1 MVQKE
6 NRGGFRARI
15 IVSAVEAVQRI
26 IPQRMPERSGMGAY
40 LMAGTTANT
49 ATRKGQPHAMKLR
62 ICVKGWQV
70 ELWAVK
76 IIQGQKFRPARPA
89 RVALQHPAFV
99 AFVCAQG
106 PPDRK
111 VFLKPP
117 SQQGHIAFFA
127 VPSHFKAAKVF
138 RSFGAKCPANQAG
151 GAVIK
156 PLEQL
161 RAGARR

>member
-6 NRGGFRARI
+6 NRGGFRASI
-15 IVSAVEAVQRI
+15 IVSAGEAVQGI
-26 IPQRMPERSGMGAY
+26 IPQGMPERSGVGAY
-40 LMAGTTANT
+40 LMASSTADT

-62 ICVKGWQV
+62 IFVKRRQV
-70 ELWAVK
+70 QLWAVK
-76 IIQGQKFRPARPA
+76 VIQGQKFRPARPS

-117 SQQGHIAFFA
+117 GQQGHVALFA
-127 VPSHFKAAKVF
+127 VPGHFKTAKVF
-138 RSFGAKCPANQAG
+138 RSFGAKCPANNA
-151 GAVIK
+151 
-156 PLEQL
+156 
-161 RAGARR
+161 

>member
-6 NRGGFRARI
+6 NRGGFRASI
-15 IVSAVEAVQRI
+15 IVSAGEAVQGV
-26 IPQRMPERSGMGAY
+26 IPQRMPERSGVGAY
-40 LMAGTTANT
+40 LMAGTTADT
-49 ATRKGQPHAMKLR
+49 AARKGQPYAMKLR
-62 ICVKGWQV
+62 IFVKRGQV

-76 IIQGQKFRPARPA
+76 VIEGQKFRPARPA

-99 AFVCAQG
+99 ALVCAQG

-117 SQQGHIAFFA
+117 GQQGHIALFA

-138 RSFGAKCPANQAG
+138 RSFGAKCPANKAG
-151 GAVIK
+151 GTVIK

-161 RAGARR
+161 GARARR

>member
-26 IPQRMPERSGMGAY
+26 IPQRMPERSGVGAY
-40 LMAGTTANT
+40 LMAGTTADT
-49 ATRKGQPHAMKLR
+49 AARKGQPYAMKLR
-62 ICVKGWQV
+62 IFVKRRQV
-70 ELWAVK
+70 QLWAVK
-76 IIQGQKFRPARPA
+76 VIQGQKFRPARPA

-99 AFVCAQG
+99 ALVCAQG

-127 VPSHFKAAKVF
+127 VAGHFESAKVI
-138 RSFGAKCPANQAG
+138 RCFGAESPTHQARR
-151 GAVIK
+151 AVIK

-161 RAGARR
+161 GA